1 MNFLGDNNIVWI
13 LLLLLI
19 FDNDEC
25 GCGIGCD
32 SIIWLLILSKFC
44 CGERGGRRGIFGGCG
59 CGCGR
64 REEVVGCGCGCK

>member
-1 MNFLGDNNIVWI
+1 MNFFGGDNNIVWI
-13 LLLLLI
+13 LLLILI

-44 CGERGGRRGIFGGCG
+44 CGERGGRRFGLGCG
-59 CGCGR
+59 CR
-64 REEVVGCGCGCK
+64 REEPCGCTCGCR